1 MLWNIFCALV
11 RPRTLE
17 HHRQQGN
24 LVWTNSNMQN
34 SMAVFF
40 SSVLDWKHPFW
51 VSLAQK
57 MKIVS
62 FSWNLIHSLTQI
74 WRTQRWCSL
83 FLFFNDIPFYGKL
96 VSKIKIFCWSWNLE
110 CRLIWLCKIQCW
122 CSFILFWTFFASIV
136 QKILLAFWWYL
147 INLPAGY

>member
-24 LVWTNSNMQN
+24 LVWTNSNMHN
-34 SMAVFF
+34 SMEMFF
-40 SSVLDWKHPFW
+40 SSVLGWKHPFW

-74 WRTQRWCSL
+74 WRAQWWCSL
-83 FLFFNDIPFYGKL
+83 FLFLMILLFMANLFQ
-96 VSKIKIFCWSWNLE
+96 KITIVFWSWNLE
-110 CRLIWLCKIQCW
+110 CGLIWICKIRCW
-122 CSFILFWTFFASIV
+122 CSFILF
-136 QKILLAFWWYL
+136 
-147 INLPAGY
+147 

>member
-1 MLWNIFCALV
+1 MGGPKQMLWNIFWELV
-11 RPRTLE
+11 RPGTLE

-24 LVWTNSNMQN
+24 LVWTNSNTQN

-40 SSVLDWKHPFW
+40 SSVLDWKHHFW

-74 WRTQRWCSL
+74 WSSVVMLSL
-83 FLFFNDIPFYGKL
+83 FLFFNDIPFYGKF
-96 VSKIKIFCWSWNLE
+96 VSKIKIVCWSWNLE
-110 CRLIWLCKIQCW
+110 RRLIWLCKIRCW
-122 CSFILFWTFFASIV
+122 CSFILF
-136 QKILLAFWWYL
+136 
-147 INLPAGY
+147 

>member
-1 MLWNIFCALV
+1 MGGPKQMLWNIFCALV

-17 HHRQQGN
+17 LHWQQGN

-74 WRTQRWCSL
+74 WRTQWWCSL
-83 FLFFNDIPFYGKL
+83 FLFFNDTPFYGKF
-96 VSKIKIFCWSWNLE
+96 VSKNQNCLLKLKFGTQTNLNMLDLFCKYCPKNP
-110 CRLIWLCKIQCW
+110 
-122 CSFILFWTFFASIV
+122 FGILM
-136 QKILLAFWWYL
+136 
-147 INLPAGY
+147 LPN

>member
-1 MLWNIFCALV
+1 MGGPKQMLWNIFCELV
-11 RPRTLE
+11 RPGTLE

-24 LVWTNSNMQN
+24 LVWTNSNTQN

-62 FSWNLIHSLTQI
+62 FRWNLIHSLTQI
-74 WRTQRWCSL
+74 WSSVVMLSL
-83 FLFFNDIPFYGKL
+83 FLFFNDIPFYGKF
-96 VSKIKIFCWSWNLE
+96 VSKIKIVCWSWNLE
-110 CRLIWLCKIQCW
+110 RRLIWLCKIRCW
-122 CSFILFWTFFASIV
+122 CSFILF
-136 QKILLAFWWYL
+136 
-147 INLPAGY
+147 